1 MKVPDV
7 TSDDGRMRKLFART
21 NVAQKCI
28 NHETALSILQ
38 SAATDIKTFQ
48 PDEGDE
54 LLNRFI
60 KMHQFLV
67 IKILFYLSLLVDRSV
82 SSSFSCALQG
92 K

>member
-1 MKVPDV
+1 MVEVEHDLVYCVSLMKGPRLNKVPDV

-60 KMHQFLV
+60 KCTSFLP
-67 IKILFYLSLLVDRSV
+67 
-82 SSSFSCALQG
+82 
-92 K
+92 